1 MKHKAI
7 GIQDKPEV
15 DIDKLDELKEEEE
28 IATEEKVEEIEEKL
42 DEAED
47 DFLKGFKGKETPPPE
62 PPKPEPP
69 KIDYEIKFKESQKE
83 ALILKAQ
90 LDKVEEEKNKKVDI
104 TDDLLRGKY
113 PDWDDLS
120 VGEQKA
126 LRKSEE
132 LAQEVQELKNNANQF
147 NNDRKWQE
155 KVETFVTEE
164 IPDLFPDIVG
174 REEEFERFATRPTRK
189 GLPMEDLAKVF
200 LYENPPVDKK
210 RSLFHAGG
218 GAGTPPPADEGM
230 NAEDV
235 RTLRITKPLEYMR
248 LVRAGKIKIKI

>member
-7 GIQDKPEV
+7 GIQDKPQV
-15 DIDKLDELKEEEE
+15 DLEKLEESKEEEE
-28 IATEEKVEEIEEKL
+28 TVVEEKIEEIEEKL
-42 DEAED
+42 EP
-47 DFLKGFKGKETPPPE
+47 ETPPEILPE
-62 PPKPEPP
+62 PSAPEPP

-155 KVETFVTEE
+155 KVETFVAEE
-164 IPDLFPDIVG
+164 MVDLFPDIVG
-174 REEEFERFATRPTRK
+174 REEEFKRFATRPTRK

-218 GAGTPPPADEGM
+218 GVSATPPVDEGM
-230 NAEDV
+230 SAEDV
-235 RTLRITKPLEYMR
+235 RALRVTKPLEYMR
-248 LVRAGKIKIKI
+248 LVRAGKIKVKI